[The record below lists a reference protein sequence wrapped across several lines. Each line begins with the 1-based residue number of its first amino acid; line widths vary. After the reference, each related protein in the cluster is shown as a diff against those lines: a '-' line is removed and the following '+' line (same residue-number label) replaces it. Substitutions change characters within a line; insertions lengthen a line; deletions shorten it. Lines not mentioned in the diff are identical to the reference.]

1 MEAKKIK
8 EQYSNRHNE
17 IVSALKQIDGYSDVK
32 HIHESPNKYGNVT
45 SSISFKYNVEDM
57 FNYTKGGVSIDY
69 KINQLF
75 MPDKGYFII
84 DDLNVK
90 DVIALIKK
98 HNKISK

>member
-1 MEAKKIK
+1 MNTK
-8 EQYSNRHNE
+8 EHYSDRHNE

-45 SSISFKYNVEDM
+45 SSISFRYNVKGM
-57 FNYTKGGVSIDY
+57 FNSTIGSVSIDF
-69 KINQLF
+69 KPNQVF

-98 HNKISK
+98 HNKIRK